1 MSLGYSIKEGVLGL
15 RRAKFASIASTSA
28 MAVALILIGLFVMV
42 SSKAQDVSEV
52 LQARVG
58 EMEIFLS
65 DEADDTL
72 GEALHK
78 RALVTDG
85 VESAEYISRVEAM
98 RVFEQDF
105 GEGSQDFFDEPFL
118 PPSIRVRVQHDYAN
132 EDSLESLSATFK
144 AWAHVDDAVYNKT
157 LLAQVQRNLRSISSL
172 GLLLGAMVVLA
183 SIFLVANTVRLTI
196 YARRLLIRTM
206 KLVGATDSFVQR
218 PFVVEGILQG
228 LIAAIVAMVVVAVVQ
243 RVISTW
249 LERFGMDPYSG
260 GDLFVLIAGM
270 LVLGAAL
277 GWIGSYLAARRF
289 VKKVALH

>member
-1 MSLGYSIKEGVLGL
+1 
-15 RRAKFASIASTSA
+15 
-28 MAVALILIGLFVMV
+28 
-42 SSKAQDVSEV
+42 
-52 LQARVG
+52 
-58 EMEIFLS
+58 
-65 DEADDTL
+65 
-72 GEALHK
+72 
-78 RALVTDG
+78 
-85 VESAEYISRVEAM
+85 
-98 RVFEQDF
+98 
-105 GEGSQDFFDEPFL
+105 
-118 PPSIRVRVQHDYAN
+118 
-132 EDSLESLSATFK
+132 
-144 AWAHVDDAVYNKT
+144 
-157 LLAQVQRNLRSISSL
+157 
-172 GLLLGAMVVLA
+172 
-183 SIFLVANTVRLTI
+183 
-196 YARRLLIRTM
+196 M